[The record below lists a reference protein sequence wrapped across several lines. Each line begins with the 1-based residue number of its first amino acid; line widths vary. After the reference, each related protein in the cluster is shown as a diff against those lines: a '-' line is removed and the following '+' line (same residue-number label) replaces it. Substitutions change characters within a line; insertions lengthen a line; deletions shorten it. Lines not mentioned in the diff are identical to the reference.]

1 MAHLVA
7 SVPRRPYNIR
17 LGRCAATIH
26 IQQGEIMDV
35 TLLHTL
41 GRVWWLVLLRGIAAI
56 VFGVLAWAWPGA
68 TLITL
73 VLFWGAYALVDGV
86 AALWAG
92 WQAKD
97 GGKPMWHIVLI
108 GVLGIAAGLFTFV
121 SPGITAI
128 ALLLLIAVWAI
139 VTGVFQIAA
148 AIRLR
153 KEIANEWLLILS
165 GALSVVFGVLMIAS
179 PGAGALAVLWLIG
192 AFAIAYG
199 ALLVVLAFKLKKH
212 AVPPATAAA

>member
-1 MAHLVA
+1 
-7 SVPRRPYNIR
+7 
-17 LGRCAATIH
+17 
-26 IQQGEIMDV
+26 MDV

-97 GGKPMWHIVLI
+97 GGKPMWQVVLI
-108 GVLGIAAGLFTFV
+108 GVLGIAAGIFTFV

-128 ALLLLIAVWAI
+128 ALLLLIAAWAI

-165 GALSVVFGVLMIAS
+165 GALSVVFGALMIAS

-199 ALLVVLAFKLKKH
+199 ALLVMLAFRLKKH
-212 AVPPATAAA
+212 VPPPTAAA